1 MKSSVL
7 DIGVGRALL
16 KKVNDVA
23 LAVIDGAAVVG
34 TNGGNG
40 ATARTKLSAWLRMTK
55 CMSDRN
61 NNI

>member
-16 KKVNDVA
+16 KKVNEVA
-23 LAVIDGAAVVG
+23 LAVIVGAAVVG

-40 ATARTKLSAWLRMTK
+40 ATARTMPSA
-55 CMSDRN
+55 
-61 NNI
+61 